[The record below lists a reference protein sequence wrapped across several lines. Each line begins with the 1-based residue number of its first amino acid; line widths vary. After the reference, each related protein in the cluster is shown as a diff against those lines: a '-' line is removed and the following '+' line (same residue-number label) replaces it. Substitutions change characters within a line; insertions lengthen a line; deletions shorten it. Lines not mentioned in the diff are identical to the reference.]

1 MTQPLNQVRAWILGA
16 GLAGLCA
23 GMAVGWAVPR
33 AIEAWLPGDPADGN
47 AATLK
52 FYAEKYSLTRD
63 QRRQISMV
71 LDSRDRDML
80 KEYRKYAQSLP
91 AALKTHIMD
100 TRRHADER
108 IYAVLS
114 EGQQQLYLQDLTVEF
129 PK

>member
-1 MTQPLNQVRAWILGA
+1 
-16 GLAGLCA
+16 
-23 GMAVGWAVPR
+23 
-33 AIEAWLPGDPADGN
+33 
-47 AATLK
+47 
-52 FYAEKYSLTRD
+52 
-63 QRRQISMV
+63 MV
-71 LDSRDRDML
+71 LESRDRDML

-114 EGQQQLYLQDLTVEF
+114 EGQRQLYLQDLTVES